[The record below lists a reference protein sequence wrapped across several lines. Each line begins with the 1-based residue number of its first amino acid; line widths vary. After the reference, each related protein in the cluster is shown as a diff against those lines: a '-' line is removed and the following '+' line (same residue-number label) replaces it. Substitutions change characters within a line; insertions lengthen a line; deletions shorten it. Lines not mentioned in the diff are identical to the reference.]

1 MIYYSVLNNLTT
13 QMSVVILS
21 EKREDNSRKGKK
33 IVTMVCFSAV
43 FFCIRGKGRLCSKGS
58 ALYPP
63 LFYCVYACIYWTSI
77 KAKYWVVS
85 LLYMGAQL
93 LICVYVK
100 NMLRVYQSLLMVV
113 LHFEDFHIHST
124 YSFTPSKLFILR
136 NVFIAL

>member
-63 LFYCVYACIYWTSI
+63 LFYCVYACMY
-77 KAKYWVVS
+77 
-85 LLYMGAQL
+85 
-93 LICVYVK
+93 
-100 NMLRVYQSLLMVV
+100 
-113 LHFEDFHIHST
+113 
-124 YSFTPSKLFILR
+124 
-136 NVFIAL
+136 

>member
-13 QMSVVILS
+13 QMSIVILS

-63 LFYCVYACIYWTSI
+63 LFYCVYACIY
-77 KAKYWVVS
+77 
-85 LLYMGAQL
+85 
-93 LICVYVK
+93 
-100 NMLRVYQSLLMVV
+100 
-113 LHFEDFHIHST
+113 
-124 YSFTPSKLFILR
+124 
-136 NVFIAL
+136 